1 MMRSVLT
8 TGICLLSACLLAHAA
23 TNNDESFSNRDTV
36 AAEIDGTKVTLGE
49 LEQKRS
55 DNLFQ
60 ARNGYYQAERK
71 VLEDYI
77 NDYVLAK
84 QAQKEGVTVDQLLER
99 HVKSTLPKDPTEEA
113 LHVYYEGLES
123 PQPFESMRGKILD
136 HIREVRFERAKAA
149 YIQTLVSKANILIT
163 LPPPRAEIALDHTP
177 LLGPQNAAV
186 TFVEFADYECPYC
199 QQVAPSLAKLES
211 EYKGKVTFAYKDMP
225 LAMHSHAQKA
235 AEAAHCAGAQGKY
248 WEYHNELFM
257 SKQLEIPALKEEAR
271 KLNLDAAAF
280 DQCLDSGAQAD
291 TVKAQADEA
300 QKLGIQGT
308 PVFFINGRMMS
319 GAVSYEELHKAVE
332 QELATAAAQ
341 PKETARR

>member
-8 TGICLLSACLLAHAA
+8 AGTCLLSACLLAHSA
-23 TNNDESFSNRDTV
+23 TNNDDSLSNRDTV

-49 LEQKRS
+49 LEQKRA

-84 QAQKEGVTVDQLLER
+84 QAKKEGVTVDQLLDR
-99 HVKSTLPKDPTEEA
+99 HVKSTLPQDPTEEA

-123 PQPFESMRGKILD
+123 QQPYEAMRGKILD
-136 HIREVRFERAKAA
+136 HIRDVRFERAKSA

-163 LPPPRAEIALDHTP
+163 LPPPRAEIALEHTP
-177 LLGPQNAAV
+177 VLGPQNAPV

-199 QQVAPSLAKLES
+199 QQVAPSLSKLES

-225 LAMHSHAQKA
+225 LPMHSHAQKA

-248 WEYHNELFM
+248 WEYHNELF
-257 SKQLEIPALKEEAR
+257 SSSQLEIPALKEEAR
-271 KLNLDAAAF
+271 KLNLDTAAF

-300 QKLGIQGT
+300 QKLGLQGT

-319 GAVSYEELHKAVE
+319 GAVSYEELKKAVE